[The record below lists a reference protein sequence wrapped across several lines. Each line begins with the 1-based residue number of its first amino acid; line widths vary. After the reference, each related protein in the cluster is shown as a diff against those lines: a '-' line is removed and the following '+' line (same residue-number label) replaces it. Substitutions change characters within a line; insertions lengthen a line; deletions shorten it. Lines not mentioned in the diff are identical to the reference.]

1 MALYLAL
8 RSIVVVVGKVVV
20 YSYLSPSND
29 FTGRIEVQA
38 HRGGMGMRSEESL
51 WAFAYAMEIGAD
63 TLEMDSVF
71 TKDGPD
77 IYETKCTGD
86 YVGEYIKNLTLAQVK
101 SLDCD
106 LQLHDYVQQNTHHGT
121 KIAILEE
128 VLELVNCYGDKDVTI
143 NLETKIDPTAP
154 ERTWPVEKYIE
165 LIPIL
170 SKHGLLER
178 TTIQSFDWRTHILIH
193 EQYPAVPLVALLD
206 QTTIVPNTT
215 GGAYP
220 WLGGLNLEKDYDGD
234 WVATAARDRGER
246 YTLFTTKN
254 VVDRANRLGMQ
265 VIPGTIDYE
274 VMSNKMIDGGVHS
287 IISNYPER
295 VFAVARQR
303 GLSIGHAK
311 NPSMPECLTNAS
323 V

>member
-1 MALYLAL
+1 
-8 RSIVVVVGKVVV
+8 
-20 YSYLSPSND
+20 
-29 FTGRIEVQA
+29 
-38 HRGGMGMRSEESL
+38 
-51 WAFAYAMEIGAD
+51 
-63 TLEMDSVF
+63 MDSVF
-71 TKDGPD
+71 TKDGVPVIWHDERKPD

-106 LQLHDYVQQNTHHGT
+106 LQLHDYVQQKTHHGT
-121 KIAILEE
+121 KIATLEE

-154 ERTWPVEKYIE
+154 ERTWPVEKYVE

-178 TTIQSFDWRTHILIH
+178 TTIQSFDWRTLILIH

-220 WLGGLNLEKDYDGD
+220 WLGGLDLEEDYNGD
-234 WVATAARDRGER
+234 WVAAAAAIGASVIGPIHGYPSNLTVNSPG
-246 YTLFTTKN
+246 YTPFTTKN
-254 VVDRANRLGMQ
+254 VVDRAHQLGMQ

-274 VMSNKMIDGGVHS
+274 VMINKVIDDGVDS

-295 VFAVARQR
+295 IFAVARQR
-303 GLSIGHAK
+303 GLSIGHAR